1 MTAVNVD
8 GHETLNEGDFP
19 RVRYRSHRMNISSNL
34 QGLVQGLRVRT
45 QIVRRIGLACCAGA
59 LLASA
64 AGCIVVPAGRHG
76 YGGGGGPVYVEPAY
90 ASPGPGWAWEAHPS
104 YGYGWHHPDR
114 GWHRGW
120 R

>member
-1 MTAVNVD
+1 MDIN
-8 GHETLNEGDFP
+8 LNL
-19 RVRYRSHRMNISSNL
+19 R
-34 QGLVQGLRVRT
+34 GLVEATRGRSQV
-45 QIVRRIGLACCAGA
+45 VRRIALACVSGA

-76 YGGGGGPVYVEPAY
+76 YGGGQAYVEPAY